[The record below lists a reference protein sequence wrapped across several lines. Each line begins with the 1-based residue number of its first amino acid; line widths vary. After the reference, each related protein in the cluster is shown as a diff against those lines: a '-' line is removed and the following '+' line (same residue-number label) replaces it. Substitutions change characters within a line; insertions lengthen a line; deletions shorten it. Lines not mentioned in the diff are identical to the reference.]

1 MNIKPSAAIRQN
13 YNEIAE
19 LCRSTGEPVY
29 LTKNGEGTSKEADGR
44 NTESGQNAGTVPFFR
59 RHRPIPQAVCSKLVS
74 GFLSRGG
81 RHGFCRIHYR
91 RPSGLPLAPLL
102 TACLET
108 GTADLCCAGILCPPA
123 AATRFDPV
131 KICHLPALGFTFAGI
146 FGIIT
151 TNTPDERTGAMIS
164 FQPLKDL
171 YHWVDVQSH
180 RIPAVPRNLGIM
192 ALFLCAAYYASSI
205 LITHTG
211 GENNSAL
218 VFVLAVAMISL
229 LTSGYAYGIAASIIG
244 ALCINIYF
252 MEPYDAFSLSRTGYP
267 VAMLSMVAVSCMVCA
282 LTARVKKQAT
292 EAVRREKKAKALYEQ
307 NERLNAEKAA
317 IQLESERAAIREN
330 ILRAVSHDLR
340 TPLTSISGTV
350 SVLLETPEVSPKNLA
365 MLSDIKQDADSLIVM
380 VENLLS
386 VTRVQDGTMPLKMRE
401 EMLEEVAGDA
411 LLTTRRRF
419 PDCRVELDRSEDI
432 LYLPMD
438 PLLVK
443 QVIVNLLENAI
454 RHSGDPEHITL
465 RLYRQE
471 DWAVVEVRDRG
482 RGLSPEVY
490 HAVKAGRPMPRSLS
504 GDSTRGMGI
513 GLSVCQNIIKAHGG
527 FFTAENHIDGGA
539 VFRFGLPTA

>member
-1 MNIKPSAAIRQN
+1 MTLLQN
-13 YNEIAE
+13 
-19 LCRSTGEPVY
+19 LR
-29 LTKNGEGTSKEADGR
+29 
-44 NTESGQNAGTVPFFR
+44 
-59 RHRPIPQAVCSKLVS
+59 
-74 GFLSRGG
+74 
-81 RHGFCRIHYR
+81 
-91 RPSGLPLAPLL
+91 
-102 TACLET
+102 
-108 GTADLCCAGILCPPA
+108 
-123 AATRFDPV
+123 
-131 KICHLPALGFTFAGI
+131 
-146 FGIIT
+146 
-151 TNTPDERTGAMIS
+151 
-164 FQPLKDL
+164 DL
-171 YHWVDVQSH
+171 YSWLDVQSH
-180 RIPAVPRNLGIM
+180 RIPAVPRNLGIT
-192 ALFLCAAYYASSI
+192 ALFLCAAYCASSI

-218 VFVLAVAMISL
+218 VFVLAVALISL

-244 ALCINIYF
+244 ALFINIYF

-267 VAMLSMVAVSCMVCA
+267 VAMLSMVAISCVICA
-282 LTARVKKQAT
+282 LTARVKRQAT
-292 EAVRREKKAKALYEQ
+292 EAVRREKTAKALYEQ

-317 IQLESERAAIREN
+317 IQLQSERISIRES

-340 TPLTSISGTV
+340 TPLTSISGAV
-350 SVLLETPEVSPKNLA
+350 AVLLESPEVSAKNLS

-386 VTRVQDGTMPLKMRE
+386 VTRVQDGTIPLKKRE

-419 PDCRVELDRSEDI
+419 PDSHVDLDLSEDI

-465 RLYRQE
+465 RLYRE
-471 DWAVVEVRDRG
+471 DDWAVVEVRDRG
-482 RGLSPEVY
+482 RGLSLEVCQ
-490 HAVKAGRPMPRSLS
+490 AVKAGQPMPRSLS

-527 FFTAENHIDGGA
+527 FFTADNHPDGGA
-539 VFRFGLPTA
+539 VFRFGLPCGGEKL